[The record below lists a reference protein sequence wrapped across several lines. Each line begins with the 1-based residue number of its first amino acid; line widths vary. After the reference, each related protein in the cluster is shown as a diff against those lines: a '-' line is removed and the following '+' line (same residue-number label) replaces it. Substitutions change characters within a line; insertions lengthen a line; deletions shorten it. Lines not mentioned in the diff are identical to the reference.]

1 MLMMLPSPI
10 HVLMVDDEPDI
21 LDISKEFLEQIR
33 NISVNTASSAAH
45 ALDMIKIQ
53 EYDIII
59 SDYQMPGKDGIQLL
73 KEIRETGNKVPF
85 IIFTG
90 KGREE
95 VVIKAFENG
104 ADFYVQKGGEIK
116 AQFAELEHKIK
127 SAVDRRRANMEVG
140 VLNRLYAVLSATN
153 KAIVRIHDIK
163 ELLRE
168 ICRIDIDIGGFSM
181 VWAGLLNPE
190 KHMIE
195 PIAMNGHIDGFLDS
209 IAISIEDTPQG
220 RGPNGIVFRK
230 RTFKVCNDI
239 ANDPTVE
246 PWREEALRRG
256 FHSMAA
262 FPFALDTK
270 NAGVINYF
278 ASETEFFTDSVIRLL
293 IEQNNDLTWAFA
305 SLENEEQRISAEN
318 DLKRSE
324 LQYRRLFETAQD
336 AILILDGDT
345 GKIVEANSFILDLLG
360 YPLEY
365 CIGKYLWELGF
376 IRDKDIA
383 QQAFT
388 ELKTKGYIRYENIP
402 MKTKD
407 GRSIS
412 IDLISNSFLVG
423 DKKIFQCNIRDI
435 TARNRVEDLLRE
447 SEEKFWTYLDNSPE
461 GIFIVDAAGDYQD
474 VNRTACTMLNYSYE
488 ELLDLNIRDISDKST
503 LQESLR
509 KFQEL
514 QEKGS
519 MNQETIF
526 VGKGGIRVPVFLNA
540 VELPN
545 KTFMAFCTDITERKR
560 MEDALYETD
569 RKLKLLSS
577 ITRHDINNQLTVL
590 NGYLMLCKTREKDPA
605 LITYMDKMCLATA
618 NLQKQIE
625 FTKDYQDIG
634 MQEPT
639 WAAISRQ
646 IDNAF
651 NMLHPKEV
659 ELENSTEG
667 VEVLADPLAE
677 KVPYNLIENSIRHGG
692 HVTRIKMSAEQVG
705 DALMIV
711 YEDDGVGISTEGRE
725 HLFEKG
731 YGKNTGLGLFFIRD
745 MLAITGITITENGKV
760 GQGVRFEMMVP
771 SGSWRRS
778 SH

>member
-1 MLMMLPSPI
+1 
-10 HVLMVDDEPDI
+10 
-21 LDISKEFLEQIR
+21 
-33 NISVNTASSAAH
+33 
-45 ALDMIKIQ
+45 
-53 EYDIII
+53 
-59 SDYQMPGKDGIQLL
+59 
-73 KEIRETGNKVPF
+73 
-85 IIFTG
+85 
-90 KGREE
+90 
-95 VVIKAFENG
+95 
-104 ADFYVQKGGEIK
+104 
-116 AQFAELEHKIK
+116 
-127 SAVDRRRANMEVG
+127 
-140 VLNRLYAVLSATN
+140 
-153 KAIVRIHDIK
+153 
-163 ELLRE
+163 
-168 ICRIDIDIGGFSM
+168 
-181 VWAGLLNPE
+181 
-190 KHMIE
+190 
-195 PIAMNGHIDGFLDS
+195 
-209 IAISIEDTPQG
+209 
-220 RGPNGIVFRK
+220 
-230 RTFKVCNDI
+230 
-239 ANDPTVE
+239 
-246 PWREEALRRG
+246 
-256 FHSMAA
+256 
-262 FPFALDTK
+262 
-270 NAGVINYF
+270 
-278 ASETEFFTDSVIRLL
+278 
-293 IEQNNDLTWAFA
+293 
-305 SLENEEQRISAEN
+305 
-318 DLKRSE
+318 
-324 LQYRRLFETAQD
+324 
-336 AILILDGDT
+336 
-345 GKIVEANSFILDLLG
+345 
-360 YPLEY
+360 
-365 CIGKYLWELGF
+365 
-376 IRDKDIA
+376 
-383 QQAFT
+383 
-388 ELKTKGYIRYENIP
+388 

-412 IDLISNSFLVG
+412 IDLISNAFLVG

-667 VEVLADPLAE
+667 VEVVA
-677 KVPYNLIENSIRHGG
+677 YNLIENSIRHGG